1 MKRNY
6 YRQMGWDEES
16 GKPLPE
22 PLGELDLDWLDKE
35 FWAGGAPV
43 GAR

>member
-6 YRQMGWDEES
+6 YRQMGWDEET

-22 PLGELDLDWLDKE
+22 TLRELDLEWLIKD
-35 FWAGGAPV
+35 FWPEAAAV
-43 GAR
+43 AR